1 MSAARALSCLAFSVL
16 ALAAKAQ
23 QPAAPTAQPGH
34 ALQTATTSVDARLS
48 SWKESLDL
56 DLPAEV
62 LREGRA
68 LVARDGALAKDAR
81 AIALVSRA
89 LASTGRLKEA
99 NELLEGAAQATPGEA
114 IVAERARL
122 ALEEDDLDGVL
133 ALLWDSEKK
142 ALRTPATNEAW
153 LLAGRARARRG
164 DWDQALPLLQRFLEL
179 EPRSAE
185 AAGAWH
191 LLGVEASRRQDGQRT
206 MECARREEALGRWHS
221 YYRARLL
228 QVRENPREPL
238 PRLGLAQLWLEAG
251 DGARARA
258 VLEELLAIAPD
269 FARGWMALGEAQRKQ
284 DDLAGARKSYD
295 RALELDATLDI
306 ARYNRAVIAR
316 LAGRGDDARADLEKL
331 LSGAAGNDPRFAAAH
346 LDLARLYLKLDDQ
359 QRAAAAFARY
369 QALGGKE
376 KL

>member
-1 MSAARALSCLAFSVL
+1 MAWLAFSL
-16 ALAAKAQ
+16 F
-23 QPAAPTAQPGH
+23 APTGMAQEPP
-34 ALQTATTSVDARLS
+34 ALQPVATVQSAAVSLDARLAT
-48 SWKESLDL
+48 WKESLDL
-56 DLPAEV
+56 DLPDEV
-62 LREGRA
+62 LRDGRA
-68 LVARDGALAKDAR
+68 LVAKDGALAKDAR

-89 LASTGRLKEA
+89 LDRTGLLKQA
-99 NELLEGAAQATPGEA
+99 HELLDKAANAAPGEY

-122 ALEEDDLDGVL
+122 ALEADDLDGVL
-133 ALLWDSEKK
+133 SLLWDSEKK
-142 ALRTPATNEAW
+142 TLRTPATNDAW
-153 LLAGRARARRG
+153 LLAGRARSRRG
-164 DWDQALPLLQRFLEL
+164 EWDLALPLIQRFLEL
-179 EPRSAE
+179 EPRCAE

-191 LLGVEASRRQDGQRT
+191 LLAVEASRRQDGQRT
-206 MECARREEALGRWHS
+206 MECAKREEALGRWHS

-251 DGARARA
+251 DAQRARA
-258 VLEELLAIAPD
+258 VLDELLAIAPD
-269 FARGWMALGEAQRKQ
+269 FARGWMALGETQRKQ
-284 DDLAGARKSYD
+284 DDLEGARKSYD

-316 LAGRGDDARADLEKL
+316 LQGRDDEARADLEKML
-331 LSGAAGNDPRFAAAH
+331 GGSAGRDPRFAGAQ
-346 LDLARLYLKLDDQ
+346 LDLARLYAKQGDM